1 MFLVFPWQMIACS
14 LEFYQGTKVQW
25 SNCCLSRTWCCRSKV
40 LAHFTPRHLLLI
52 FVKHPNTF
60 LHNHLV
66 RITQFPIKR
75 LLSNVWSSVR
85 KSDLSMNTDLQPAL
99 PNISSFIV
107 MIVRN
112 YLKVSSRNPK
122 RFCPSN
128 ASYRNQFEETIFL
141 HICHFTSNSVK
152 LGIMDGW

>member
-99 PNISSFIV
+99 PNISRFIV
-107 MIVRN
+107 LFGIIWR
-112 YLKVSSRNPK
+112 YLLEILKDFVPWNQ
-122 RFCPSN
+122 
-128 ASYRNQFEETIFL
+128 SYVL
-141 HICHFTSNSVK
+141 HTE
-152 LGIMDGW
+152 LQ